1 MYDGFFCRSVCS
13 SLHSCWK
20 SLAEKSLGKIGLAV
34 LGLDIVDIE
43 LCDSGSRGAFVQ
55 VLLELLQ
62 RATVTL
68 SFTSDLSI
76 ELSTM
81 ERGRWYTAGTYTSV
95 IGVLDVTSDS

>member
-1 MYDGFFCRSVCS
+1 MHDGFFCRSVCS
-13 SLHSCWK
+13 SLHSWWK
-20 SLAEKSLGKIGLAV
+20 SLAEKSLGKIDLAV

-81 ERGRWYTAGTYTSV
+81 ERGRWYTAGTYTPIISV
-95 IGVLDVTSDS
+95 LNVTGYS